1 MSIICDGEDTYPDYY
16 TFLPGF
22 SDRSDH
28 QILYDRGIVYYKEGN
43 YDKAI
48 ENFSAALE
56 IEPYYLLA
64 LYSRGDAYAKKG
76 EYDRA
81 VADWTAVLMIEP
93 NDLYALYSRAETYY
107 KKGNYDRAIEDLEA
121 VLKIDPNNTKP
132 QQFLEEARQAKSGV
146 KK

>member
-16 TFLPGF
+16 TFLQGF

-28 QILYDRGIVYYKEGN
+28 QILYDRGIVYYKKGC
-43 YDKAI
+43 YDQAI

-64 LYSRGDAYAKKG
+64 LSSRGDAYAKKG

-81 VADWTAVLMIEP
+81 VADWTAVLEIEP

-107 KKGNYDRAIEDLEA
+107 KKGDYDRAIEDLET
-121 VLKIDPNNTKP
+121 VLKISPNYDSNN
-132 QQFLEEARQAKSGV
+132 QLLEKVRQAKAGV
-146 KK
+146 KE